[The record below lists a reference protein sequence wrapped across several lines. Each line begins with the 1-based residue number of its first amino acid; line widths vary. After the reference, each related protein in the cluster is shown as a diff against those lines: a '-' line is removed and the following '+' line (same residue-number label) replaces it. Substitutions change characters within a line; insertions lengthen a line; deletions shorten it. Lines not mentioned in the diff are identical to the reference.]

1 MRLGCILI
9 AAGLLAA
16 CGQERA
22 EAPAETPAPATTEV
36 TSDLDSAL
44 EAEPAAP
51 PVDDINYQAL
61 SGYDESWYVS
71 AGWPGEYPA
80 GFAVLDAG
88 TTVPAWTV
96 PNGANEADTSCA
108 LPQYANYQLWNY
120 DRADADDLRFF
131 VATKTF
137 PVTLNQDASIEY
149 ISDGGIHTLDLK
161 AGDQLTY
168 LRYLGEGFT
177 VVSYDGA
184 EYDINEAELRDISDI
199 GSMPTVEDQW
209 VRVTCADGTQ
219 PWLLYASVIDHP
231 GIVPSPMLA
240 YGEASDIAPE
250 DAEQIRMDAEAN
262 RLACE
267 GVEPGSL
274 E

>member
-1 MRLGCILI
+1 MRLCGILV

-22 EAPAETPAPATTEV
+22 DEPVEAPAPLEEEAVSGLGSTLEEEPAP
-36 TSDLDSAL
+36 L
-44 EAEPAAP
+44 PADD
-51 PVDDINYQAL
+51 VDYQAL
-61 SGYDESWYVS
+61 SGYDDSWYVS

-88 TTVPAWTV
+88 VTVPAWSV
-96 PNGANEADTSCA
+96 PNSAQAADTSCA
-108 LPQYANYQLWNY
+108 LPQYANYQLWNS
-120 DRADADDLRFF
+120 DRVAADGLRFF

-149 ISDGGIHTLDLK
+149 ISDGDIRQLDLK

-177 VVSYDGA
+177 VVSFEGT
-184 EYDINEAELRDISDI
+184 EYGINEAELRDISDI
-199 GSMPTVEDQW
+199 GAMPTVEDQW
-209 VRVTCADGTQ
+209 VRVSCTGGDQA
-219 PWLLYASVIDHP
+219 WLLYAAVIDQA
-231 GIVPSPMLA
+231 GIVPSPMIG
-240 YGEASDIAPE
+240 YGEAWDIAPE
-250 DAEQIRMDAEAN
+250 DADQVRADAEAN
-262 RLACE
+262 RLAYE
-267 GVEPGSL
+267 GLEPGSL